1 MDLLSIQIYVLA
13 VLTVVIV
20 GLLFILIKQRKEHQQ
35 YRIEKDIEISNALN
49 EMMRQ
54 KEEFHAEQIK
64 FTEEFQAKLA
74 QKEEQIIQ
82 QKMEYSKEKEQ
93 AIKQAKK
100 YALDAQ
106 RNKVK
111 GQVSENFIPFMQG
124 FEYQASDC
132 HFFGNPIDYIVYN
145 NVHRYVDGECAFDD
159 VSIVFLEVKT
169 GKASLNERQK
179 AIRDAIAQGKVRFEM
194 VRMLEDTSIITEEI
208 VECGQEGFAIDRRQ
222 LDNNPLSRANEKWT
236 EEEEWALVESYD
248 NGLNYYQLAAIHK
261 RTAQAIISR
270 LKKMGKIA

>member
-1 MDLLSIQIYVLA
+1 
-13 VLTVVIV
+13 
-20 GLLFILIKQRKEHQQ
+20 
-35 YRIEKDIEISNALN
+35 
-49 EMMRQ
+49 
-54 KEEFHAEQIK
+54 
-64 FTEEFQAKLA
+64 
-74 QKEEQIIQ
+74 
-82 QKMEYSKEKEQ
+82 
-93 AIKQAKK
+93 
-100 YALDAQ
+100 
-106 RNKVK
+106 
-111 GQVSENFIPFMQG
+111 MQG

-132 HFFGNPIDYIVYN
+132 HFLGNPIDYIVYN
-145 NVHRYVDGECAFDD
+145 NVHRYVDGECTFDD
-159 VSIVFLEVKT
+159 ISIVFLEVKT

-208 VECGQEGFAIDRRQ
+208 VECGQESFTTDQRR